1 MVYGQFFHEE
11 CLITFAL
18 SVTLNVQHL
27 TRGISRPFS
36 LFPTVYIKLIALFLT
51 RGTLFPPT
59 IFLTPSL
66 NLNCKDPC

>member
-36 LFPTVYIKLIALFLT
+36 PFPTVYIKLIALF
-51 RGTLFPPT
+51 
-59 IFLTPSL
+59 
-66 NLNCKDPC
+66 